1 MFLAKD
7 CNWRRFPFVETFK
20 LLNVNCNSLCLFRK
34 ILFTELSS
42 KFIYERERESF
53 SQLRHADFNETF
65 NPVAQRSYPSLIKR
79 I

>member
-42 KFIYERERESF
+42 KFIYERERERASPNF
-53 SQLRHADFNETF
+53 VTRILTKLLTPLHNG
-65 NPVAQRSYPSLIKR
+65 LIPL
-79 I
+79 